1 MLADDQV
8 DSTDVRC
15 DAMLS
20 PSRSVGAGRAQR
32 EVDDHGPM
40 QTASPSMPAGIV
52 AFVLTDLE
60 GSTGRWERAP
70 AAMADDLARHLSIVD
85 EVCERWAGWR
95 APEQGAGDSTVSAF
109 ARASDALAAAV
120 DLQQVM
126 CSEVWAGPEPLL
138 ARVAVH
144 AGEVH
149 LDDTGRYQ
157 GPTMNRAGRLLQAGH
172 GGQILASSTAVEL
185 GRAGL
190 RDGVEL
196 IDLGPHRLRGID
208 EPVGIV
214 QVTPGSHRKTF
225 PPLRTVGT
233 AAATLPHPDSSLVG
247 RAHDLR
253 ALAELLDQHRVL
265 SVVGAG
271 GCGKTRLAIELA
283 HETIGRFAHGAA
295 WVDLAAVSGPDAV
308 VDAVAAGVGLHTT
321 AELTTD
327 RIVGHL
333 APRALLLLV
342 DNCEHVIDA
351 AAATIAAIQAG
362 CPAVRIVA
370 TSREPLALRDEV
382 VWRVPSLGTPLAT
395 DGADLL
401 DSDAG
406 RLLVERIRR
415 VRPDYEPD
423 GDDCGALAEVCRRLD
438 GIPLALELAAART
451 ATIPP
456 PELAERLT
464 ERFALLAGG
473 SRDSVAR
480 QRTIE
485 ASVAWSYQLL
495 DPSEQRVFRWLSAFA
510 GTFPMSAAAALL
522 VDEPDVEDV
531 IDRLQRCSLLVDR
544 PGPVRRI
551 HLLEPVRWFAR
562 ERLIDA
568 GEADDALGRHLDWCI
583 ATAITNGAALEEPE
597 VLAALTQLD
606 LDLDNF
612 RAAMDWALTH
622 GRPADAAR
630 IVAATPWFW
639 IWRGRALEARRWLHR
654 SGDDIDRLLTTGEQI
669 RLLWARAS
677 LGINTTSPGWRDAA
691 SDGIALARTQGD
703 TRWEARFQVLVSQA
717 QAFNDPH
724 TVLAQ
729 AEAQRERCIAA
740 GERFWAATSLV
751 SESLAQITLGRFDLA
766 QPLLDQL
773 RVEAQA
779 LEHPQLL
786 ADEIARR
793 ALVDRRF
800 GRYDD
805 VHAASRRIG
814 QVTAP
819 LTELNAQAL
828 VHAQAALVDVAQG
841 HAAEVLDAM
850 EALMRRHVDAGEYGY
865 IPSIA
870 LPIIDALI
878 DLGRGREAVDRFE
891 PFWESFR
898 QSISWRLRMGNAR
911 ALALYSGGDSDTAR
925 SALDD
930 VLREARD
937 APNEHEVANAERL
950 LAAIDRDAQRF
961 ANAEDRLHRALE
973 IQARLGYPQY
983 IADVLEELAGIDL
996 DHDRPTPAAVL
1007 LGAASSVRD
1016 ASGVVRR
1023 IGRQHAYEGDIDRL
1037 RDSLDE
1043 PELAVAWA
1051 KGRALS
1057 MADAVDLARRG
1068 RGERRRPAMG
1078 WDSLTVTEAKVAAL
1092 VAEGRTNPEIADT
1105 LIMGRAT
1112 VKTHVSNILRK
1123 LGLTNRT
1130 QVATAMARR

>member
-1 MLADDQV
+1 M
-8 DSTDVRC
+8 
-15 DAMLS
+15 
-20 PSRSVGAGRAQR
+20 
-32 EVDDHGPM
+32 E
-40 QTASPSMPAGIV
+40 TASPSRPTGIV

-60 GSTGRWERAP
+60 GSTRQWEHTP
-70 AAMADDLARHLSIVD
+70 GLMAVNLARHLSIVD
-85 EVCERWAGWR
+85 EVCERWSGQR

-109 ARASDALAAAV
+109 CRASDALAAAV

-126 CSEVWAGPEPLL
+126 RSEVWEGSEPLL

-144 AGEVH
+144 VGEVH
-149 LDDTGRYQ
+149 RDDTGRYQ

-295 WVDLAAVSGPDAV
+295 WVDLAALSGPDAV

-342 DNCEHVIDA
+342 DNCEHVIDN

-456 PELAERLT
+456 QELAERLT

-495 DPSEQRVFRWLSAFA
+495 DPGEQRVFRWLSAFA

-522 VDEPDVEDV
+522 GDEPDVEDV

-583 ATAITNGAALEEPE
+583 ATAINNGAALEEPE

-622 GRPADAAR
+622 GRPDAVAR

-639 IWRGRALEARRWLHR
+639 IWRGRALEALRWLHR
-654 SGDDIDRLLTTGEQI
+654 SGDDVGQPLTTEEQL

-677 LGINTTSPGWRDAA
+677 LGINTTSPGWRGAA

-773 RVEAQA
+773 RVEAEA

-800 GRYDD
+800 GRYND

-865 IPSIA
+865 VPSIA

-878 DLGRGREAVDRFE
+878 DLDRGKEAVDRFE

-898 QSISWRLRMGNAR
+898 QSISWRLRMGNTR
-911 ALALYSGGDSDTAR
+911 ALALYASGDSDTAW
-925 SALDD
+925 SALED
-930 VLREARD
+930 VLSEAHE

-961 ANAEDRLHRALE
+961 AHAEDRLHRALDT
-973 IQARLGYPQY
+973 QARLGYPQY
-983 IADVLEELAGIDL
+983 VADVLEELAGIDL
-996 DHDRPTPAAVL
+996 DHARPTPAAVL
-1007 LGAASSVRD
+1007 FGAASAIRD

-1023 IGRQHAYEGDIDRL
+1023 IGRQHAYDTDVDRL
-1037 RDSLDE
+1037 RDTLDE
-1043 PELAVAWA
+1043 ADLAEAWA

-1057 MADAVDLARRG
+1057 MADAVDLASRG

-1078 WDSLTVTEAKVAAL
+1078 WESLTATEAKVAAL
-1092 VAEGRTNPEIADT
+1092 VAEGHTNPEIAEA

-1130 QVATAMARR
+1130 QVATALARR